1 MIATVE
7 INIMS
12 NILAKIKA
20 NKYLALIPDEAV
32 NILHKENLYLVIRFV
47 DMAKTTVKDL

>member
-12 NILAKIKA
+12 NILAEIKA
-20 NKYLALIPDEAV
+20 SKYFPLLPDETA
-32 NILHKENLYLVIRFV
+32 NISNRKFVIGY
-47 DMAKTTVKDL
+47 